1 MNRLILRLISAGM
14 VALALGCNRS
24 TPTAAAPT
32 SYSYEVRGEEGSVTL
47 GTGEVINANAG
58 KNRLGINGGRVT
70 ANGKSYGS
78 LKNGDGVLLDRD
90 GQLSVNG
97 QKRQPE

>member
-1 MNRLILRLISAGM
+1 MNRLILRLISTGM
-14 VALALGCNRS
+14 IALALGCSRS
-24 TPTAAAPT
+24 TPTAAPT

-70 ANGKSYGS
+70 ANGKSYGL

>member
-1 MNRLILRLISAGM
+1 M
-14 VALALGCNRS
+14 
-24 TPTAAAPT
+24 AAPT
-32 SYSYEVRGEEGSVTL
+32 SYSYEVRGEEGNVAL

-78 LKNGDGVLLDRD
+78 LKNGDSVLLDRD

-97 QKRQPE
+97 QNRQPE